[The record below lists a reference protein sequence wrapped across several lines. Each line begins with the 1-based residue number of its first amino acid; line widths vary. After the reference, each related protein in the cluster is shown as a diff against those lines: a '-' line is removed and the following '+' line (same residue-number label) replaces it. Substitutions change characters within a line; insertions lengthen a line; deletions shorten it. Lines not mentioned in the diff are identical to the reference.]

1 MFETLDAVLAD
12 ASAHLTS
19 AARDR
24 KSPMHVPV
32 VGTGDGDLRMMVLR
46 ECAPEIGL
54 LRFHTDARS
63 TKAITIA
70 ADGMASVLAFDLEAK
85 VQLRLRGTA
94 RIETTGAIADAAWAE
109 ASPYARRCYLAE
121 GAPGSQLPAP
131 ASGLPAEVEGI
142 RPSEEQLL
150 SARENFAV
158 LMIEPRALDWLYLA
172 HDGHRRA
179 QFARSGPGQNWQ
191 GTWVIP

>member
-1 MFETLDAVLAD
+1 MFETLAAVLAD
-12 ASAHLTS
+12 AAAHLTR

-46 ECAPEIGL
+46 ACDPEIGL

-63 TKAITIA
+63 AKTATIA
-70 ADGMASVLAFDLEAK
+70 ANGLASVLAFDPEAK
-85 VQLRLRGTA
+85 IQLRLRGAA
-94 RIETTGAIADAAWAE
+94 RIETSGPVADAAWAA
-109 ASPYARRCYLAE
+109 ASEYARRCYLAV
-121 GAPGSQLPAP
+121 GAPGSPAERP
-131 ASGLPAEVEGI
+131 GSGLPAEVEGI
-142 RPSEEQLL
+142 RPSEDQLL
-150 SARENFAV
+150 PARENFAV
-158 LMIEPRALDWLYLA
+158 LLIEPLSLDWLYLA

-179 QFARSGPGQNWQ
+179 QFARAAPGQDWQ

>member
-12 ASAHLTS
+12 ATNHLTR

-32 VGTGDGDLRMMVLR
+32 VGTSDGDLRMMVLR
-46 ECAPEIGL
+46 ACDADIGL

-63 TKAITIA
+63 PKAQLIGEG
-70 ADGMASVLAFDLEAK
+70 GMASVLAFDAEAK
-85 VQLRLRGTA
+85 MQLRLKGPA
-94 RIETTGAIADAAWAE
+94 RIETNGPVADAAWAAATE
-109 ASPYARRCYLAE
+109 FARRCYLAVA
-121 GAPGSQLPAP
+121 APGSPADAP
-131 ASGLPAEVEGI
+131 GSGLPAEVEGV
-142 RPSEEQLL
+142 RPSEVQLL
-150 SARENFAV
+150 PARNNFAV
-158 LMIEPRALDWLYLA
+158 LLMAPIALDWLYLA

-179 QFARSGPGQNWQ
+179 QFTRTAVGQDWQ